1 MTGTTRR
8 TDAPGTPTQAAV
20 VATLDSLTCE
30 PDWVVDAVPVAD
42 VAEEPCENDWAH
54 GAGTVYG
61 GPCAGLCL
69 PCAVAAVTAAHWDA
83 TGPDV
88 VSLDVLRNPAEL
100 RTWADYVDVEV
111 RIPAGAS

>member
-1 MTGTTRR
+1 
-8 TDAPGTPTQAAV
+8 
-20 VATLDSLTCE
+20 
-30 PDWVVDAVPVAD
+30 VVDANPVAD

-61 GPCAGLCL
+61 GPCGGLCL

-88 VSLDVLRNPAEL
+88 VSLDVLLRHPAEL
-100 RTWADYVDVEV
+100 QV
-111 RIPAGAS
+111 RIPAIGGVA